1 MSFSA
6 GGLASNYLILFKIAP
21 PPLEKTYQIISNSH
35 HTNDNRT
42 RDHQF
47 FLAHPAYLVSVYR
60 MNESLGVALAP
71 VYAQPLIAAA
81 KIWGC

>member
-1 MSFSA
+1 MFL
-6 GGLASNYLILFKIAP
+6 GLVSKFKLTNTIKNSIP
-21 PPLEKTYQIISNSH
+21 HLEAYQISNSH

-42 RDHQF
+42 WDHQF
-47 FLAHPAYLVSVYR
+47 FLAHSAYLGPVYR

-81 KIWGC
+81 RIWGC